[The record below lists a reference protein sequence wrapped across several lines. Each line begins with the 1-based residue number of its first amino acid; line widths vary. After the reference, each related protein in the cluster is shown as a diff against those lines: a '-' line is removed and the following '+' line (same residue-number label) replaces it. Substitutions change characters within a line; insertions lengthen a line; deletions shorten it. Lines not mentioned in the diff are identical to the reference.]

1 MQLRPYQLEIA
12 RAVLDSIDRG
22 LGLTFSVEIAR
33 QGGKN
38 ELSAHLE
45 VLLMTMFM
53 SAGGSAIKCS
63 PTFKPQTV
71 ISMTRLKQRLDDF
84 GFEGIWQTE
93 MGYIVRLGAAR
104 QVFLSAEETSSVVG
118 HTADILLEIDE
129 SQDVSKEKYSK
140 EFRPMASSTNAT
152 TVHYG
157 TTWDDST
164 LLEDVKQ
171 TNLELEKSD
180 GVKRHFRYDWQEVSK
195 YNPGYR
201 SFVESERA
209 RLGDDHPL
217 FLSQYALLP
226 IRTGGGFLN
235 RSQIGQLLGNHER
248 LRARMDRESV
258 YVAGVDLAGES
269 EITEDLELTVRGR
282 DATVITIAEVSFRS
296 DMALVKEPYIKVVEH
311 YCWVGKKHAEVYST
325 MVDLLRNTWGCSCIA
340 VDATGIGEAVASFLG
355 KALGSRIVPF
365 KFSQVSKS
373 ALGFN
378 MLAAVNSGRLK
389 LYRADGSGE
398 YKELLSQLGRA
409 RSIYRPNQTIN
420 FFVDPIEGHDD
431 YLISLA
437 LCVEAASR
445 LRPRVA
451 KGSSRSNG

>member
-1 MQLRPYQLEIA
+1 MILRPYQSEIA
-12 RAVLDSIDRG
+12 RAVVDSIENMR
-22 LGLTFSVEIAR
+22 GLTFSVEIAR

-45 VLLMTMFM
+45 VLLMTMYM

-84 GFEGIWQTE
+84 GFAGVWMTE
-93 MGYIVRLGAAR
+93 MGYIVRMGAAR

-129 SQDVSKEKYSK
+129 SQDVSKEKYTK

-164 LLEDVKQ
+164 LLEEIKQ
-171 TNLELEKSD
+171 SNRELEKSD
-180 GVKRHFRYDWQEVSK
+180 GIKRHFRFDWQEVSR
-195 YNPGYR
+195 YNPGYM

-226 IRTGGGFLN
+226 IRTGGGFFS
-235 RSQIGQLLGNHER
+235 RSQIGQLQSEHAR
-248 LRARMDRESV
+248 LRTRESKERI
-258 YVAGVDLAGES
+258 YVAGIDLAGEA
-269 EITEDLELTVRGR
+269 EITEELELTMRGR
-282 DATVITIAEVSFRS
+282 DATVVTIADVSFPS
-296 DMALVKEPYIKVVEH
+296 GEGAVKEPAVRVVEH
-311 YCWVGKKHAEVYST
+311 YVWVSQKHADLYGRMT
-325 MVDLLRNTWGCSCIA
+325 DLLRNTWGCSRIV
-340 VDATGIGEAVASFLG
+340 VDATGIGEAVASFLV
-355 KALGSRIVPF
+355 KALGGRVVPF

-378 MLAAVNSGRLK
+378 LLAAINSGRLK
-389 LYRADGSGE
+389 LYGGDGSEE
-398 YKELLSQLGRA
+398 YKELMFELERA

-420 FFVDPIEGHDD
+420 FFVDPSEGHDD
-431 YLISLA
+431 YLMSLA

-445 LRPRVA
+445 LRPKKATGTIRE
-451 KGSSRSNG
+451 